1 MNQYVMNNRMTRLF
15 KINEGCI
22 AHQQE
27 RLQLA
32 NEELAAE
39 KARTALYQQKLDQ
52 SASLGIKY
60 KDILKDSQQRLIKY
74 VTDEAARHEEQ
85 ESDE

>member
-1 MNQYVMNNRMTRLF
+1 MNQYVMSNRMTRLF

-27 RLQLA
+27 RLRLA

-52 SASLGIKY
+52 SLNLGVVC
-60 KDILKDSQQRLIKY
+60 KDILEDSQQRLIQY
-74 VTDEAARHEEQ
+74 LTDEAARHEEQ
-85 ESDE
+85 KSD